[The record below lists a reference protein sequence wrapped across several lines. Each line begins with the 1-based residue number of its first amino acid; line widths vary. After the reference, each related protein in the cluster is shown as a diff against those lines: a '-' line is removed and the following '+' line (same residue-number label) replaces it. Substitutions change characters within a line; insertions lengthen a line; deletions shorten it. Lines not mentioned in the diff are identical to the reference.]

1 MAKVEM
7 DYKEHVKSID
17 KNGKYKSVEIRYIV
31 FEATDED
38 TALTAVLGV
47 AAKELNDLPLDSIEI
62 DERCGDQ
69 TFKINALYKTEDISS
84 SGGGD
89 DDDDDEDPTIS
100 FDCGGGSKHLLYSL
114 AQKKVFGD
122 KDPGGAIG
130 WNGKTGD
137 DCEITGVDIPTAQL
151 RETYTVQM
159 RVSKLSTSYKK
170 KVAALVGKV
179 NSGTF
184 KGWSAGEVMFLGMSY
199 STPAKKAKKVTV
211 TFNFAIQ
218 PNESKVKVGGKSV
231 SKKGFEYVWA
241 ISKTVA
247 NNGTPKMQVE
257 GIYVDQVCE
266 YASFSSLGL

>member
-1 MAKVEM
+1 MPKVEL
-7 DYKEHVKSID
+7 DYKEQSLAVDGS
-17 KNGKYKSVEIRYIV
+17 GKYKSIEITYVVFDVESEHEALEVVLKEIPKENGELPLENVEIEEKCGNHV
-31 FEATDED
+31 FRV
-38 TALTAVLGV
+38 TAHYS
-47 AAKELNDLPLDSIEI
+47 KEENTGTNS
-62 DERCGDQ
+62 
-69 TFKINALYKTEDISS
+69 
-84 SGGGD
+84 
-89 DDDDDEDPTIS
+89 DDDEEPTVS

-114 AQKKVFGD
+114 SQKKVFGD

-130 WNGKTGD
+130 WNGKSGD

-151 RETYTVQM
+151 RETYTKQM
-159 RVSKLSTSYKK
+159 RVSSLSTGYKR
-170 KVAALVGKV
+170 KVASLVGKV
-179 NSGTF
+179 NSSSF

-218 PNESKVKVGGKSV
+218 PNESNVNVGGKSV

-241 ISKTVA
+241 ISKTII
-247 NNGTPKMQVE
+247 NNGIPKMAVE